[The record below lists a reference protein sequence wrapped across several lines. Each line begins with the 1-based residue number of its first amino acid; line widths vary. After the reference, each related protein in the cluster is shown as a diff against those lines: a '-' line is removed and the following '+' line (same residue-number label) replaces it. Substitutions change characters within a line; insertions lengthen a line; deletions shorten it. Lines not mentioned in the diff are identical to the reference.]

1 MVNFKYADVEK
12 RGRKMKNVIL
22 LLIVVFLTIF
32 LISGLSS
39 AQQLVGPTSYSWI
52 ADSLYGED
60 DGQKSFDSEY
70 SSCIAL
76 TTDAN
81 VVAISVK
88 RIYTEWGRQ
97 FFRKTNTSYE
107 IEAKVVNLSTGA
119 IKTYHVEQFYLN
131 GSSSLATNTAN
142 FNQWIYPRQGSAAQ
156 HYVDLAKQ
164 LPNCAK

>member
-1 MVNFKYADVEK
+1 
-12 RGRKMKNVIL
+12 MKNIIL

-39 AQQLVGPTSYSWI
+39 AQQLVGPTSYLWI
-52 ADSLYGED
+52 TDSLYGED

-70 SSCIAL
+70 SSCIGL
-76 TTDAN
+76 TTDPN

-88 RIYTEWGRQ
+88 RIYTDWGRKVFQ
-97 FFRKTNTSYE
+97 RPNMSYE
-107 IEAKVVNLSTGA
+107 VEAKVVNLSTGT

-131 GSSSLATNTAN
+131 GGSSLATNTAN

-156 HYVDLAKQ
+156 HYIDLARQ
-164 LPNCAK
+164 LPNCTNNN